1 MRRGMTVSIFLVIF
15 LVASLSVQAGETND
29 SNSIH
34 SFPQQSLVLQA
45 GGSNVVYSTIRF
57 SQTFWKKFSIEPTVH
72 FLFDDNNI
80 GELLYANLL
89 YQIGLGKF
97 SIHLT
102 GGPGLAN
109 VSTIFNNHSHW
120 TFNYGLGSSIPVANN
135 LSVRIDLSVNEVY
148 HREQVSNRGN
158 SIIKTGKGFM
168 KDLMLVVG
176 MAYGM

>member
-1 MRRGMTVSIFLVIF
+1 MHKGMPVSIILVIF
-15 LVASLSVQAGETND
+15 LLTCLSVQAGEID
-29 SNSIH
+29 ESH
-34 SFPQQSLVLQA
+34 SRHSLPHRSLVLQA

-57 SQTFWKKFSIEPTVH
+57 SQPIWQKFAVEPTVH
-72 FLFDDNNI
+72 FLFDDNKI
-80 GELLYANLL
+80 GELSYLNLH

-120 TFNYGLGSSIPVANN
+120 TFNYGLGSLIPMANN
-135 LSVRIDLSVNEVY
+135 LSVRIDLSVNEIY
-148 HREQVSNRGN
+148 HREREINHGTSRVRF
-158 SIIKTGKGFM
+158 GKGFT

-176 MAYGM
+176 IAYGM